1 MRAPR
6 TSALVLVPIALSAL
20 ASNANADFVGWTAS
34 ARSVGGG
41 FLVNVFAVTNSATD
55 RLFNVYGSNPKS
67 PNAGYITTTSAGGFL
82 QGAGT
87 QSVFLSEEFQSSSTL
102 DSFLTV
108 GAYWDPTSSSWLAD
122 NATVG
127 DPVWNVT
134 YTAANGNLRTA
145 NSFNVRSGSPPL
157 HTAFVNPNTHSVPAT
172 AGWFL
177 TGAAAGAWDL
187 SVLPNRVASSNAAAA
202 AGTHGMMVAQLYV
215 AQLNLDWKM
224 GATIGRANGSVSQG
238 TYTLQIVPAP
248 GALALLGVAGL
259 ASGPRRRR

>member
-34 ARSVGGG
+34 ARSVSGG
-41 FLVNVFAVTNSATD
+41 FLVNVFAVTDSATD
-55 RLFNVYGSNPKS
+55 RLFNVYGSNLKS

-102 DSFLTV
+102 DSFMTV
-108 GAYWDPTSSSWLAD
+108 GAFWDSTSSSWLAD
-122 NATVG
+122 NTTVG

-134 YTAANGNLRTA
+134 YTAANGTLRTA
-145 NSFNVRSGSPPL
+145 NSFSVRSGSPG
-157 HTAFVNPNTHSVPAT
+157 HASFVNPNTHSVPAT

-177 TGAAAGAWDL
+177 TGVAADAWDL

-224 GATIGRANGSVSQG
+224 GATIGRADGSASQG

-259 ASGPRRRR
+259 VSGPRRRR